1 MTDETVAAQ
10 LELPD
15 TSSGCI
21 TSFLVRLGL
30 GKTAQQAT
38 VVGVLLFVALA
49 WVVPLLLCLS
59 SGSAFG
65 PALQVPFFSD
75 YISSARFL
83 VVVPILLLSDLVT
96 RRWSLKTLHH
106 FLQDHIAPAD
116 AAQYK
121 AIVARNF
128 LLRDAA
134 PIVCGLLLLAFA
146 YSPVWVDIV
155 LAVHCTNWQVVSTDG
170 HSVLSLAGKWNAYV
184 SQPLFRVVL
193 LDWLWGYLLWANLL
207 LKISRFPLRVTATH
221 PDCVGGLG
229 FIAVGHSYFGFA
241 AFAMSVGVST
251 FVAQTVL
258 ETHTNLQAYS
268 NLGIVFVL
276 LVLLLFLGPLLV
288 FTPLLVKTRREAVFT
303 YGSLCHNVN
312 SLFAANWLESTADSN
327 IDSKRESKSADSAT
341 LILSTEPST
350 VTDLNSSFLNVQNM
364 KPFVFGKETLMAF
377 LAAVALPAIPLIS
390 TVIPLQDL
398 LKELAKA
405 LT

>member
-1 MTDETVAAQ
+1 MTDEVVAACGA
-10 LELPD
+10 LPE
-15 TSSGCI
+15 SSNGCI

-30 GKTAQQAT
+30 GKNAKQAAFI
-38 VVGVLLFVALA
+38 GVLLFAALA
-49 WVVPLLLCLS
+49 WVVPLLLCLA

-65 PALQVPFFSD
+65 QSLQVPFFGD

-96 RRWSLKTLHH
+96 RKWSLKILHH
-106 FLQDHIAPAD
+106 FLQDHIAPSD
-116 AAQYK
+116 ATQYK
-121 AIVARNF
+121 NLVARNTQ
-128 LLRDAA
+128 LRDAA

-155 LAVHCTNWQVVSTDG
+155 LAVHCTNWQAVSSDG
-170 HSVLSLAGKWNAYV
+170 HPVLSLAGKWNAYV
-184 SQPLFRVVL
+184 SQPLFRFVL

-207 LKISRFPLRVTATH
+207 LKISRFPLRLSATH

-229 FIAVGHSYFGFA
+229 FIAVGHSYFSFA

-268 NLGIVFVL
+268 NLGIVFVV

-312 SLFAANWLESTADSN
+312 SLFAANWLETGPGCKSTSKGESN
-327 IDSKRESKSADSAT
+327 SGDSAK

-377 LAAVALPAIPLIS
+377 LVAVALPAIPLIS